1 LTFNRSIAPLAV
13 TAVCALAAADAW
25 RGRWVGDDA
34 FISFR
39 YAKNWV
45 GGLGLVYNAG
55 EQVEGYTNFLW
66 TVLIGLFLELGLDP
80 VGVSAAL
87 GVLCFAGTLGVLVA
101 ASHWMRSEIEG
112 AATQAF
118 VPIAAVGW
126 AACFHARI
134 YATSGLETS
143 LFTLLACLT
152 IVGAGASR
160 LPLHWALTGSAGVL
174 AALTRPDGA
183 LLLGLAGLAALY
195 QAARERK
202 LGGVLAVSAP
212 GLVLL
217 VYAAWK
223 LSFYGDLRPNT
234 YYAKSAYLSW
244 WDQGLLYLGYFFRSY
259 WVLALGWPLAALA
272 ATRGP
277 TAGLQ
282 RTGALLAAAPALYL
296 LYVARVGGGFMFGR
310 FCIPVAPLLLL
321 GIEAGLLA
329 LPPLRARVLLV
340 GAAVWLGM
348 LFAPMPDLERGA
360 QLGISDEWRQYP
372 PELVARSRTAGRAM
386 KELLEG
392 TEPTVVIYGYQAM
405 LAYYGEFPAVIE
417 GVTGLT
423 DAAIAHMVISERGRP
438 GHEKKASP
446 AYLQGRGV
454 DFLFEFPIPLGP
466 GGYTE
471 IDFGPL
477 KGRLVTY
484 DRSLMAS
491 LKQRGAR
498 FTDFEVL
505 LDEYL
510 AGVQGVPK
518 EALAA
523 DYATFRAYYF
533 EHNVDPER
541 EARFEAAL
549 ATERA
554 PAAPSPPPDP

>member
-1 LTFNRSIAPLAV
+1 MKLNRSIAPLAV

-39 YAKNWV
+39 YARNWV
-45 GGLGLVYNAG
+45 DGLGLVYNTG

-66 TVLIGLFLELGLDP
+66 TVLIGLFLKLELDP

-87 GVLCFAGTLGVLVA
+87 GVACFAGTLGVLAVA
-101 ASHWMRSEIEG
+101 SLWMREEVDWR
-112 AATQAF
+112 APF
-118 VPIAAVGW
+118 VPVAAVGW

-152 IVGAGASR
+152 IVGAGVSR
-160 LPLHWALTGSAGVL
+160 APLHWALTGSAGVL

-195 QAARERK
+195 EAVQKRRV
-202 LGGVLAVSAP
+202 GGVLAVSVP
-212 GLVLL
+212 GVVLL
-217 VYAAWK
+217 AYAAWK
-223 LSFYGDLRPNT
+223 LQFYGDLRPNT

-244 WDQGLLYLGYFFRSY
+244 WDQGFRYLGFYFRSY

-272 ATRGP
+272 ALRGATP
-277 TAGLQ
+277 TLR
-282 RTGALLAAAPALYL
+282 RTGALLAVAPALYL

-329 LPPLRARVLLV
+329 LAPLRARLLLA
-340 GAAVWLGM
+340 GAAVWLAM
-348 LFAPMPDLERGA
+348 LFAPMPDPERGA
-360 QLGISDEWRQYP
+360 ALGISDEWRQYP
-372 PELVARSRTAGRAM
+372 PELVARSRTVGRALG
-386 KELLEG
+386 EVLEG

-405 LAYYGEFPAVIE
+405 LAYYGGFPTVIE

-423 DAAIAHMVISERGRP
+423 DAEIAHMAIAERGRP

-446 AYLQGRGV
+446 AYLQRRGV
-454 DFLFEFPIPLGP
+454 DFLFEFPIPLPP

-471 IDFGPL
+471 IDFGPA

-484 DRSLMAS
+484 DRSLMGV
-491 LKQRGAR
+491 LKERGAV
-498 FTDFEVL
+498 FTDFELL

-510 AGVQGVPK
+510 AGVGEVPAD
-518 EALAA
+518 ALAA
-523 DYATFRAYYF
+523 DYAAFRAYYF
-533 EHNVDPER
+533 DHNEDPDR
-541 EARFEAAL
+541 EILFEAAL
-549 ATERA
+549 AE
-554 PAAPSPPPDP
+554 